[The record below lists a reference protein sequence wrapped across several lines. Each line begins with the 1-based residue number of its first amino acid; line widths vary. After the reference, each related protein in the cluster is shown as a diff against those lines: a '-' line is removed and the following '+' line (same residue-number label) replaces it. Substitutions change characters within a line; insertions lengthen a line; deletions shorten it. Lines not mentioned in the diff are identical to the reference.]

1 LAGTAKDSAEAT
13 ETANQLLS
21 EEIAWRLN
29 RQHQLRDGVVKMANV
44 AKTNEDLARQIRKLI
59 PAGRDTEY
67 ARIRDAATVAIP
79 SILDALQDGL
89 ATAESERD
97 AVIDR
102 GLIRQDKE
110 SRRFVALSY
119 QHRMHPSISAFPRE
133 TIYGHNALKD
143 AQTVLDVTTPEPSD
157 DARQTNWGYR
167 FPELKRHR
175 SAWVATGG
183 AKPYGG
189 VNRQEI
195 KAMIHELERFLV
207 WADKPANRQKDGRP
221 WEVALLSFFV
231 PQVKAHEKALDEMPQ
246 LQDSWDEEEKAY
258 KSPAWLI
265 RFNTVDSFQGWE
277 ADLVL
282 LSMRNVDKTGFMDSP
297 NRLNVASTRGRE
309 LLIVFGHRPYYLD
322 CKKSGEPCVALNEFS
337 KRSPF
342 LP

>member
-1 LAGTAKDSAEAT
+1 
-13 ETANQLLS
+13 
-21 EEIAWRLN
+21 
-29 RQHQLRDGVVKMANV
+29 MANV
-44 AKTNEDLARQIRKLI
+44 AKTNADLARQIRKLI

-67 ARIRDAATVAIP
+67 ARIMDAASVAIP

-89 ATAESERD
+89 AAAESERD

-102 GLIRQDKE
+102 GLIRQDNEK
-110 SRRFVALSY
+110 RRFVALSY

-143 AQTVLDVTTPEPSD
+143 AQTVLDLTTPEPSD

-167 FPELKRHR
+167 FPE
-175 SAWVATGG
+175 
-183 AKPYGG
+183 
-189 VNRQEI
+189 I
-195 KAMIHELERFLV
+195 KAMIHELERFLL
-207 WADKPANRQKDGRP
+207 WAAKPTNLQKDGRP

-231 PQVKAHEKALDEMPQ
+231 PQVKALEKALDEMPQ
-246 LQDSWDEEEKAY
+246 LQSSWDEDEKAY
-258 KSPAWLI
+258 KSSAWLI

-309 LLIVFGHRPYYLD
+309 LLIVFGHRPYYLT
-322 CKKSGEPCVALNEFS
+322 CRKSGEPCVALNEFS
-337 KRSPF
+337 KRSPL